1 MPSWRAPPCPDT
13 FGPGHPIPTTH
24 THIFVL
30 AVAWSTR
37 ADRSGGR
44 AVSLSQKTPDVTRL
58 HLHLKCGL
66 GVLSSLPSPPEF
78 HGPVLR
84 SPRCSQRK
92 ETENHPHAFPC
103 SLAHLPKLFHPP
115 CQIVSVP
122 KPASHL
128 LLKLR
133 TALCSP
139 LVTNVPKWHCSF
151 HILASHCC

>member
-1 MPSWRAPPCPDT
+1 MRKVSAT
-13 FGPGHPIPTTH
+13 N
-24 THIFVL
+24 
-30 AVAWSTR
+30 
-37 ADRSGGR
+37 RSGGR